1 MVINLTQKG
10 RKVANRILVIQAL
23 IAIISALGFLLIDY
37 KAAYSAFIG
46 GMICLV
52 PNLVFVI
59 YAYRYGG
66 ARAAKKIASSFYRG
80 EALKIMLTAL
90 LFAVTFITTPI
101 SIGPLMTTYVFCLL
115 VFWFAPL
122 FS

>member
-1 MVINLTQKG
+1 MTQKG
-10 RKVANRILVIQAL
+10 RSVANRILVIQAV
-23 IAIISALGFLLIDY
+23 IAIISALGFLLINS
-37 KAAYSAFIG
+37 KAAYSALIG
-46 GMICLV
+46 GIICLV

-59 YAYRYGG
+59 YAYRFGG

-80 EALKIMLTAL
+80 EALKVLLTAL

-122 FS
+122 LKDKEL